1 MSAWD
6 LVTQSEQENI
16 AKKNGYMLPGNEKK
30 KNLDIYEKKKEVW
43 KLGVVRE
50 ARMTC

>member
-30 KNLDIYEKKKEVW
+30 NLDIYGKKKKRKYGNLELLSE
-43 KLGVVRE
+43 KQE
-50 ARMTC
+50 